1 MTYTQ
6 VLNAR
11 GGIEADVTVTRLGE
25 ERFLVVTGT
34 AFGPRDLAWLRARAR
49 AEDLERHVRVADVTA
64 AWATF
69 ALWGPRARD
78 VLAPLTPDDVSAAGF
93 GFMRARDV
101 TVGDVPVRAQRVT
114 FVGELGWELSC
125 PAEFGAALWRVLWDG
140 GREHGLV
147 AGGYRAIDTLRLE
160 KGYRVWGAD
169 IGPDV
174 TPAEAGLAWCV
185 RDGGGFH
192 GAEALRDQ
200 VPRTRLRCL
209 VLDDARSV
217 ALGNEPVRLD
227 GDVVGRVTSGGFGPT
242 VDRSVAYAQV
252 PPGVD
257 VGARVEVDVFG
268 TWVPGTVTAEPLV
281 DPEGARI
288 RA

>member
-1 MTYTQ
+1 
-6 VLNAR
+6 
-11 GGIEADVTVTRLGE
+11 
-25 ERFLVVTGT
+25 
-34 AFGPRDLAWLRARAR
+34 
-49 AEDLERHVRVADVTA
+49 
-64 AWATF
+64 
-69 ALWGPRARD
+69 
-78 VLAPLTPDDVSAAGF
+78 
-93 GFMRARDV
+93 MRARDV

-125 PAEFGAALWRVLWDG
+125 PAEFGAALWRALWEG

-174 TPAEAGLAWCV
+174 TPEEAGLAWCV

-192 GAEALRDQ
+192 GAAALRGHA
-200 VPRTRLRCL
+200 PRTRLRCL

-227 GDVVGRVTSGGFGPT
+227 GDVVGRVTSGGYGPT
-242 VDRSVAYAQV
+242 VDRSIAYAHV

-268 TWVPGTVTAEPLV
+268 TWVPGP
-281 DPEGARI
+281 
-288 RA
+288 